1 VPQPDFDDDEELDLD
16 LPVIPA
22 RFVLVMTWEDE
33 ERGVLQE
40 VALFEGE
47 AEAEI
52 VRSQFAASFAEGRP
66 GERLIALSV
75 KPAPPVMP
83 ILPDETAQR

>member
-1 VPQPDFDDDEELDLD
+1 
-16 LPVIPA
+16 
-22 RFVLVMTWEDE
+22 
-33 ERGVLQE
+33 VLQE

-83 ILPDETAQR
+83 TLPDENAP